1 MKVVTFLE
9 IISTSHHGGLKEV
22 YMLEYEVNTI
32 SNLLEELYT
41 NHSNDPYTLKETLG
55 EIRSLVHQANLK
67 ADKLIT
73 ADWFKDFDSK
83 DTIDTL
89 TKEFPTLKW
98 EENAR
103 EASYRAEGTLGRL
116 VVKVSYKIS
125 FSLIESVFKLTT
137 PYWEL
142 DIYLDDKD
150 SCIELYNS
158 TFIKFNTLFE
168 VVTVTKQ
175 TLRPLCN
182 LFSKLE
188 IT

>member
-1 MKVVTFLE
+1 MNDTAIEQVDVLLNKLE
-9 IISTSHHGGLKEV
+9 N
-22 YMLEYEVNTI
+22 EYS
-32 SNLLEELYT
+32 SN
-41 NHSNDPYTLKETLG
+41 PYYLKETLKK
-55 EIRSLVHQANLK
+55 IKNLVYHANLQ

-73 ADWFKDFDSK
+73 AELFKNFNAK

-89 TKEFPTLKW
+89 TREFPSLKW
-98 EENAR
+98 EEDICGYN
-103 EASYRAEGTLGRL
+103 YKAEGTLGRL
-116 VVKVSYKIS
+116 VIKVSIALALLATDSKYC
-125 FSLIESVFKLTT
+125 LT

-142 DIYLDDKD
+142 DIYLDDND

-158 TFIKFNTLFE
+158 TITKFNTLFE
-168 VVTVTKQ
+168 LVTVAKQ

>member
-1 MKVVTFLE
+1 MKADYS
-9 IISTSHHGGLKEV
+9 ISDVNEAHNLVNYLLS
-22 YMLEYEVNTI
+22 EY
-32 SNLLEELYT
+32 
-41 NHSNDPYTLKETLG
+41 SNDPYTLKETLR

-98 EENAR
+98 EENAC
-103 EASYRAEGTLGRL
+103 EWSYTAEGTLGRL
-116 VVKVSYKIS
+116 VVKVDYKIN
-125 FSLIESVFKLTT
+125 FIRAESVFKSITS
-137 PYWEL
+137 YWEL
-142 DIYLDDKD
+142 DIYLNDND
-150 SCIELYNS
+150 SFLSLLY
-158 TFIKFNTLFE
+158 TPTITKFNTLFE
-168 VVTVTKQ
+168 LVTVAKQ

>member
-1 MKVVTFLE
+1 MKADY
-9 IISTSHHGGLKEV
+9 S
-22 YMLEYEVNTI
+22 I
-32 SNLLEELYT
+32 SNVSAVSQITDELFFKYT
-41 NHSNDPYTLKETLG
+41 NEPYYLKQTLS
-55 EIRSLVHQANLK
+55 EIKSLVHQANLK